1 MLKITIDKNL
11 RITQTGRGTLK
22 QQMKELEALRR
33 FMQERA
39 VEMAELAGDILN
51 TDQKI
56 LDDNAVLR
64 RQIAQRDKALNAAT
78 EQLKRQKGA

>member
-11 RITQTGRGTLK
+11 RITQTGRGTIK

-33 FMQERA
+33 FMQDRA

-64 RQIAQRDKALNAAT
+64 RQIAQRDKTLNAAT

>member
-39 VEMAELAGDILN
+39 VEMAELAGSILN

-64 RQIAQRDKALNAAT
+64 RQIAQRDKTLNAAT

>member
-22 QQMKELEALRR
+22 QQIKELEALRR

-64 RQIAQRDKALNAAT
+64 RQIAQRDKTLNAAT

>member
-64 RQIAQRDKALNAAT
+64 RQIAQRDKTLNAAT